1 MAYDDWRDGTTER
14 GMDELSFQQQTLIIS
29 SVKSFDETANVSKQV
44 IKSTAAEINP
54 KMFP

>member
-1 MAYDDWRDGTTER
+1 MVYDDWRDGTIER
-14 GMDELSFQQQTLIIS
+14 GMDELSVQQKTLIRS
-29 SVKSFDETANVSKQV
+29 SVKSFDETANVSKQG